1 MENIIQQFRDI
12 QLTMRKNEIWR
23 HVDFSDILSNE
34 LLLPKGERQTAEY
47 HCNIP
52 DLNAVRIVTENGF
65 CYQQP
70 QETEDGTLLA
80 GLRNYSRQ
88 HPDIVNQYYGKCCPK
103 DNPYLKF
110 NSDNYT
116 DGIIAIIPDGTLQSK
131 PIQLQSVI
139 NAGHGIFLQTRN
151 LVVVGRN
158 SHAVIVHCDDSYD
171 HAPAFA
177 NNVTEIHLLEG
188 AQVEYYKM
196 QNLNNQTGLL
206 NHTYVS
212 MQQGAS
218 FRSVALTLNGGH
230 IRNHTE
236 IRMLGEHCQVE
247 AHGLYLNDQEQQVDN
262 YIFVQHAFPN
272 CHSRE
277 LFKGILD
284 DSARGTFNGHVLV
297 AEGATKT
304 EAYQSNKNILL
315 TDKAHITTQPFL
327 EIYNDDVKCSH
338 GSTVGQLDEQ
348 ALFYIRSRGISERT
362 AITMLSYAFCDEV
375 LQQILLEPVRNS
387 LIDLVKKRLHGELT
401 PCSECSLNCSSPC
414 NGPEVNFYIDPAK
427 L

>member
-1 MENIIQQFRDI
+1 MENIIKQFRNI
-12 QLTMRKNEIWR
+12 QSTLRKNEVWR
-23 HVDFSDILSNE
+23 HVDFSDILSSE

-158 SHAVIVHCDDSYD
+158 SHVVIVHCDDSYD
-171 HAPAFA
+171 NAPAFA
-177 NNVTEIHLLEG
+177 NNVTEIHLMEG

-212 MQQGAS
+212 MEQGAS

-262 YIFVQHAFPN
+262 YIFVHHAYPN

-348 ALFYIRSRGISERT
+348 ALFYIRSRGISERS

-401 PCSECSLNCSSPC
+401 PCSECSLHCSTPC
-414 NGPEVNFYIDPAK
+414 NGPEANFHIDPTK